1 MSTAVA
7 GVQRSPHRRTGT
19 DWDTDGDTDG
29 AKCNPDRMIAHPARY
44 FDRLPCDTD
53 ASCAAYDRARP
64 RAGGLRDRREGVIR
78 VIRVLRTLRD
88 MYVSALSALFV

>member
-7 GVQRSPHRRTGT
+7 GVQRSPH
-19 DWDTDGDTDG
+19 
-29 AKCNPDRMIAHPARY
+29 RMIAHPARY

-78 VIRVLRTLRD
+78 VLRTLRD
-88 MYVSALSALFV
+88 MYVSARSALFV

>member
-7 GVQRSPHRRTGT
+7 GVQRSPH
-19 DWDTDGDTDG
+19 
-29 AKCNPDRMIAHPARY
+29 RMIAHPARY

-64 RAGGLRDRREGVIR
+64 RAGGTEGEG

-88 MYVSALSALFV
+88 MYVSARSALFV

>member
-19 DWDTDGDTDG
+19 DWD
-29 AKCNPDRMIAHPARY
+29 KCNPDRMIAHPARY

-64 RAGGLRDRREGVIR
+64 RAGGLRDRGEG

>member
-19 DWDTDGDTDG
+19 DWDTDWDTDG
-29 AKCNPDRMIAHPARY
+29 AKCDPDRMIAHPARY

-53 ASCAAYDRARP
+53 ASCAAHDGARP
-64 RAGGLRDRREGVIR
+64 RAGGLRDRREG

>member
-19 DWDTDGDTDG
+19 DWDTDG
-29 AKCNPDRMIAHPARY
+29 AKCIPDRMIAHPARY

-78 VIRVLRTLRD
+78 VLRTLRD
-88 MYVSALSALFV
+88 MYVSARSALFV